1 MIDVVHLTKK
11 YESRL
16 ILNDIN
22 VRFEAATIYGIVG
35 TNGCGKTT
43 LLRCICGFSSPTQG
57 KVMISNK
64 EIGKDID
71 FAPMMGVILETPGF
85 IAQYSAKEN
94 LQILASYSGRKNI
107 NEIEQVIRKVG
118 LNPSDKRP
126 VGKYSLGMRQ
136 KLGIA
141 QAIMDN
147 PKYLMLDE
155 PFNGL
160 DSTGQSDMHILLQEQ
175 KAKGTTVILVSHN
188 VSDITQ
194 ACDVVYEMHEGKL
207 YSMQ

>member
-16 ILNDIN
+16 ILNDIH

-147 PKYLMLDE
+147 PKYLLLDE

-160 DSTGQSDMHILLQEQ
+160 DPTGQSDMHVLLQEQ

-194 ACDVVYEMHEGKL
+194 ACDVIYEMHEGKL
-207 YSMQ
+207 YSIQ